1 MGKGVRGRWPW
12 ALFLVGKDPAPRA
25 WDDVFGDRPVAWVRM
40 KLKSGTWVGGAFAVN
55 RHGRRS
61 YVAGYP
67 EQQDMYLAEQA
78 EVDPDTGDFLADEQG
93 NVKLLDRGLLIRWD
107 EVEYLVFQEA

>member
-1 MGKGVRGRWPW
+1 
-12 ALFLVGKDPAPRA
+12 VGD
-25 WDDVFGDRPVAWVRM
+25 
-40 KLKSGTWVGGAFAVN
+40 TFAVN

-67 EQQDMYLAEQA
+67 EQNLYLAEQA
-78 EVDPDTGDFLADEQG
+78 EVDPETGDFLADEQG

-107 EVEYLVFQEA
+107 EVEYLVFQEP